1 MQYCKKTRKQ
11 HIDMLRINT
20 KAIIDKMPK
29 ITNKRSKKLQA
40 LLVIDTQCHS
50 NHS

>member
-1 MQYCKKTRKQ
+1 MQYCKKQDNNTL
-11 HIDMLRINT
+11 ICSELILRL
-20 KAIIDKMPK
+20 KIDKMPK